1 MGYCTILSVINEHTT
16 STVIGRYAVS
26 LALACKAR
34 LVLYAAHA
42 GGTSESVLNHTDR
55 HLNHLVA
62 VAEELEIPVTRIHE
76 VGAITRLLPERI
88 QAEKVD
94 LVFYPLTPGER
105 YGDHLQRHTVHQLLR
120 TIAPDLAIMRIISM
134 AKPHPRHILVPLGKV
149 VGVMERRLLFISEL
163 ANSFHAQVTLF
174 HLSSGRVT
182 QQMPD
187 EITRFRDQ
195 LQQQQITVQERNG
208 SGQISRAIA
217 VEAITRHHDL
227 IILGSSERGVLQ
239 KLFFGNPAGDLMHQP
254 PCNTILFRAAR
265 KRP

>member
-1 MGYCTILSVINEHTT
+1 MSYCTLLSVINEHTA

-42 GGTSESVLNHTDR
+42 GGTSESILNHTDR
-55 HLNHLVA
+55 HLDHLVT
-62 VAEELEIPVTRIHE
+62 VAEELGIPVARIHE
-76 VGAITRLLPERI
+76 VGAITRLLPERV
-88 QAEKVD
+88 QTEKAD

-105 YGDHLQRHTVHQLLR
+105 YGDHLQRHTVHLLLR
-120 TIAPDLAIMRIISM
+120 TIVPDLAIMRIISM

-174 HLSSGRVT
+174 HLSSGRTT

-187 EITRFRDQ
+187 EISRFRDQ
-195 LQQQQITVQERNG
+195 LQKQQITVQERSARG
-208 SGQISRAIA
+208 PIGKSIA

-227 IILGSSERGVLQ
+227 IVLGASERGVLQ
-239 KLFFGNPAGDLMHQP
+239 KLFFGNPAGDVMHQP

-265 KRP
+265 KLP

>member
-1 MGYCTILSVINEHTT
+1 MSYCTILSVINEHTA
-16 STVIGRYAVS
+16 STVIGRYAIS

-42 GGTSESVLNHTDR
+42 GEISESTLNHTDR
-55 HLNHLVA
+55 HLDHLVA
-62 VAEELEIPVTRIHE
+62 VAEELEIPVTRIRE
-76 VGAITRLLPERI
+76 VGTITRLLPERV
-88 QAEKVD
+88 QAEKAD

-120 TIAPDLAIMRIISM
+120 TIVPDLAIMRIISM

-163 ANSFHAQVTLF
+163 ARGFHAQVTLF
-174 HLSSGRVT
+174 HLSAARTNEG
-182 QQMPD
+182 MP
-187 EITRFRDQ
+187 ENITRFRQQ
-195 LQQQQITVQERNG
+195 LLLKQITVLER
-208 SGQISRAIA
+208 SGRGPIGKSIT
-217 VEAITRHHDL
+217 VEAITHHHDL
-227 IILGSSERGVLQ
+227 VVLGASERGMLQ

-265 KRP
+265 KLP